1 MGPTSKDR
9 MHGAFRTLP
18 WALAL
23 GVLGASPAGHGGF
36 GPGADSPSGP
46 PLAAAVLFHPL
57 RQEGS
62 SMLRSGTFTTV
73 TGEVVQTDTLAGRVI
88 LVNAWATW
96 CGPCVLEMPAF
107 QRVQDELGSH
117 GFLVIGISADEEGP
131 EVIRAFVEDLGITYP
146 VTVGPHHVLGRL
158 AAQVR
163 GLPTSMLLARD
174 GRLAKK
180 VEGVFPEEDLR
191 AAVLELLGE
200 RSP

>member
-1 MGPTSKDR
+1 
-9 MHGAFRTLP
+9 
-18 WALAL
+18 
-23 GVLGASPAGHGGF
+23 
-36 GPGADSPSGP
+36 
-46 PLAAAVLFHPL
+46 
-57 RQEGS
+57 
-62 SMLRSGTFTTV
+62 MLRSGTFTTV

>member
-1 MGPTSKDR
+1 
-9 MHGAFRTLP
+9 
-18 WALAL
+18 
-23 GVLGASPAGHGGF
+23 
-36 GPGADSPSGP
+36 
-46 PLAAAVLFHPL
+46 
-57 RQEGS
+57 
-62 SMLRSGTFTTV
+62 MLRSGTFTTV

-117 GFLVIGISADEEGP
+117 GFLVIGISADQEGP

-146 VTVGPHHVLGRL
+146 VTAGPHHVLGRL

-163 GLPTSMLLARD
+163 GLPTSMLLDRD
-174 GRLAKK
+174 GSLAKT